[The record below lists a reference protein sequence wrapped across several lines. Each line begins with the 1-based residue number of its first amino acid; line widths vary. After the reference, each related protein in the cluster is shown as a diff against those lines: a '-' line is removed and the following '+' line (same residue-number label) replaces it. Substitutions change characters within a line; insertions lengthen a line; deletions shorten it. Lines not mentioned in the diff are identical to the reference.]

1 MFAVT
6 FYAKNRIKVAIKNLL
21 GELGVNCI
29 KEHMNEEVLA
39 KSLLEKRESGVS
51 VLGGLLSIRGRIIYR
66 LALLGILYFLYMQ
79 SGNSSMLYLGIGY
92 VVGMTIQ
99 DISWFSTISKSWPF
113 SKKVTDWSKVEELAN
128 KNS

>member
-1 MFAVT
+1 
-6 FYAKNRIKVAIKNLL
+6 
-21 GELGVNCI
+21 
-29 KEHMNEEVLA
+29 MNEEVLA